1 MITSLGRQL
10 RIIRINCDETL
21 KNMSDRIG
29 ISSAYLSAIENGNRD
44 MSSEIL
50 DKIITEYK
58 IEDEL
63 LLRTNYVKSLKKF
76 KINMKN
82 FSGEKKLLT
91 ILLTKKIQ
99 SLNQDE
105 VEKIK
110 KILDN

>member
-1 MITSLGRQL
+1 MITNLGRQL

-44 MSSEIL
+44 MPSELL

-91 ILLTKKIQ
+91 ILLSKKIQ

-110 KILDN
+110 IILDN

>member
-10 RIIRINCDETL
+10 IIIRINCDETL

-44 MSSEIL
+44 MPSELL

-91 ILLTKKIQ
+91 ILLSKKIQ

-110 KILDN
+110 IILDN